1 MGGHTNCNGPFFRV
15 FHASLLNSS
24 YEMNG
29 MLFDQKKK
37 LLLPNL
43 LARHF
48 LKKVKV
54 GGVN

>member
-1 MGGHTNCNGPFFRV
+1 
-15 FHASLLNSS
+15 
-24 YEMNG
+24 MNG
-29 MLFDQKKK
+29 MLDDQKKK

-43 LARHF
+43 LARLF